1 MEVALA
7 RLSWIQ
13 RLQPIQEPN
22 SKMPIAASDSTPG
35 YFAKNC
41 SAVRVGVPG
50 LRRGQRAAIHALT
63 GHLTLKSDPALAV
76 LPTGAGKTDVAIL
89 LPYLLSV
96 RRVLIVVP
104 SDSVRGQIAKR
115 FETLSVLKKIG
126 ALPEDTSAPKILK
139 LANRISTTEDWDE
152 LRSFDV
158 VVTTPHSIS
167 PALKGVLQPPAD
179 LFDLLLIDEAHHS
192 PAKTWQA
199 VLDAFPQAKRA
210 LFTATPFRRDK
221 KQIKGSIVVNYSL
234 RDARKDEVFG
244 DIEYHPVSTVP
255 GEDSDLAIAKAV
267 EHAFREDRKAGLKHS
282 ILVRASSIP
291 HAETLHALYVRE
303 TSLKLEVI
311 HSHHSS
317 KKIENAIKLLEDQT
331 LDGVICVNM
340 LGEGFDQPSL
350 KIAALHAPHA
360 SLGVTLQFIGRFAR
374 VAGDSLGKA
383 SFFAVPAEIEGEMES
398 LFHEESVW
406 QDLIVNLAQT
416 RVLLEDQIRSDLAT
430 FQTPD
435 IQEAG
440 MEEVSLYALRPGFHV
455 KVYRVPEGVDVRF
468 GREITLPRPFEV
480 IYSQSSEELSAE
492 VLIAREQQ
500 RPRWSD
506 QLRFG
511 RTEYELFVVFVAPE
525 ARLLFICASRRA
537 DSMYRA
543 IATEYIGEAFKGLPL
558 YMINRVLSG
567 LSKVECFS
575 VGMKNRLHSAKQ
587 ESYRILAGHGAHQ
600 AIRKSDGRLFHQ
612 GHVFC
617 TANDEAQKRI
627 TIGYSSGSK
636 IWSSGKGS
644 IPQLIEWCAALS
656 KKIVSADSKVL
667 APGLDFLEVGVPLTN
682 LPTNV
687 FAVDWDPLVYEDNL
701 EVEVEGLSDS
711 LLLADVSL
719 RVDRARST
727 GQLLHVVLENED
739 AEWNFEF
746 QVSQSKFYTQLDGAK
761 LTVLHA
767 GDHLPLADF
776 LNEYPLYFYCTD
788 LAKIH
793 GDEFFPSSSK
803 GETFDRNLITSISW
817 ELEGVNPQREFWKE
831 GQVTGGKLSIH
842 GYLEKTL
849 DQVENNVVLYDHRS
863 GEIADFVTIA
873 EASLTI
879 TISLYHCKG
888 SGGSKAGDR
897 VGDVYEVCGQVVKS
911 FNLVLDE
918 KLLLRHVRRR
928 VNKGK
933 VRSRFVRGS
942 ISEIERIFRESA
954 GKRIEYKFVVVQ
966 PGISKSNS
974 GADSLSVLAAANE
987 FVHSL
992 GASDVIVLGS
1002 D

>member
-1 MEVALA
+1 
-7 RLSWIQ
+7 
-13 RLQPIQEPN
+13 
-22 SKMPIAASDSTPG
+22 MPIDALDSEPD
-35 YFAKNC
+35 YFAMNC

-50 LRRGQRAAIHALT
+50 LRRGQRAAIHALI
-63 GHLTLKSDPALAV
+63 GHLTLKSEPAIAV

-89 LPYLLSV
+89 LPYLLSA
-96 RRVLIVVP
+96 RRVVIVVP
-104 SDSVRGQIAKR
+104 SDSVRGQVAKR

-126 ALPEDTSAPKILK
+126 VLPEDTTSPKILK
-139 LANRISTTEDWDE
+139 LANRISSKEDWDE

-221 KQIKGSIVVNYSL
+221 KQIKGTIVANYSL
-234 RDARKDEVFG
+234 RDARKDGVFG

-255 GEDSDLAIAKAV
+255 GEDSNVAIAKSV
-267 EHAFREDRKAGLKHS
+267 EHAFCEDQKAGLKHS

-291 HAETLHALYVRE
+291 HAEALLELYGRE

-311 HSHHSS
+311 HSQYSS
-317 KKIENAIKLLEDQT
+317 KRIENAIKLLENQT

-374 VAGDSLGKA
+374 VGDDSLGKA
-383 SFFAVPAEIEGEMES
+383 SFFAVPSEIEGEMES
-398 LFHEESVW
+398 LFHEDSVW
-406 QDLIVNLAQT
+406 PDLIVNLAQT

-430 FQTPD
+430 FQTPEV
-435 IQEAG
+435 QESG

-455 KVYRVPEGVDVRF
+455 KVYRVPEDVDVRF
-468 GREITLPRPFEV
+468 GRKISLPRPFEV
-480 IYSQSSEELSAE
+480 MYSQSSEDLSVE

-511 RTEYELFVVFVAPE
+511 RTEYELFVVHFAPD
-525 ARLLFICASRRA
+525 AGLLFICASRRA

-543 IATEYIGEAFKGLPL
+543 IAKEYIGEAFKGLPL

-575 VGMKNRLHSAKQ
+575 IGMKNRLHSAKQ

-636 IWSSGKGS
+636 IWSTGKGS
-644 IPQLIEWCAALS
+644 IPQLIRWCSDLS
-656 KKIVSADSKVL
+656 RKIVSTNSKVS
-667 APGLDFLEVGVPLTN
+667 APGLDILEVGVPLVN

-687 FAVDWDPLVYEDNL
+687 FAVDWDPLVYEESV
-701 EVEVEGLSDS
+701 EVEVDGIADP
-711 LLLADVSL
+711 LLLADLSL
-719 RVDRARST
+719 RIDRTRSS
-727 GQLLHVVLENED
+727 GQILHVMLDNED
-739 AEWNFEF
+739 TEWDFEF
-746 QVSQSKFYTQLDGAK
+746 QVSRSNFFTQIDGP
-761 LTVLHA
+761 TVIVVHA
-767 GDHLPLADF
+767 GDRLSLADF

-803 GETFDRNLITSISW
+803 GEPFDRNLITPISW
-817 ELEGVNPQREFWKE
+817 ATEGVNPEREFWKK
-831 GQVTGGKLSIH
+831 GQATGGKLSIH

-849 DQVENNVVLYDHRS
+849 DQAGNNVVLYDHRS
-863 GEIADFVTIA
+863 GEVADFLTIA
-873 EASLTI
+873 EGPQTI
-879 TISLYHCKG
+879 TLSLHHCKG
-888 SGGSKAGDR
+888 AGGSNAGDR

-911 FNLVLDE
+911 FNLALDE
-918 KLLLRHVRRR
+918 KLLLKHVRRR

-933 VRSRFVRGS
+933 VRSRFIRGS
-942 ISEIERIFRESA
+942 VSEIERIFRESA
-954 GKRIEYKFVVVQ
+954 GKRLAYRFVIVQ
-966 PGISKSNS
+966 PGISQSRVS
-974 GADSLSVLAAANE
+974 ADSLSVLAAANE

-992 GASDVIVLGS
+992 GASDVVVLGS
-1002 D
+1002 N

>member
-1 MEVALA
+1 M
-7 RLSWIQ
+7 
-13 RLQPIQEPN
+13 
-22 SKMPIAASDSTPG
+22 STNTANPSAG
-35 YFAKNC
+35 YFALNS
-41 SAVRVGVPG
+41 SAVKVGVPG
-50 LRRGQRAAIHALT
+50 LRRGQRAAIHSLA

-89 LPYLLSV
+89 LPYLLSAG
-96 RRVLIVVP
+96 RVLIVVP
-104 SDSVRGQIAKR
+104 SDSVRGQITKR

-126 ALPEDTSAPKILK
+126 VLPEDTSAPKILK
-139 LANRISTTEDWDE
+139 LSNRISSAEDWEE
-152 LRSFDV
+152 LRAYDV

-199 VLDAFPQAKRA
+199 VLDAFPRAKRA

-221 KQIKGSIVVNYSL
+221 KQIKGTIVANYSL

-255 GEDSDLAIAKAV
+255 GENSDVAIAKAV
-267 EHAFREDRKAGLKHS
+267 ESAFQEDRKAGLKHT
-282 ILVRASSIP
+282 ILVRASSIS
-291 HAETLHALYVRE
+291 HANDLLTLYSKE

-317 KKIENAIKLLEDQT
+317 KRIENAIERLEDQT
-331 LDGVICVNM
+331 LDGVVCVNM

-398 LFHEESVW
+398 LFHEDAVW

-435 IQEAG
+435 VQEAG

-455 KVYRVPEGVDVRF
+455 KVYRVPKDLEVTLGN
-468 GREITLPRPFEV
+468 EITLPRPFEV
-480 IYSQSSEELSAE
+480 MYSQTSEELSAE

-506 QLRFG
+506 QVRFG
-511 RTEYELFVVFVAPE
+511 RTEYELFVVHYAPE
-525 ARLLFICASRRA
+525 ANLLFICASRRA

-543 IATEYIGEAFKGLPL
+543 IAKEYIGENFKGLPL
-558 YMINRVLSG
+558 YMVNRVLSG
-567 LSKVECFS
+567 LTKVECFS

-617 TANDEAQKRI
+617 TANDEAQRRI

-644 IPQLIEWCAALS
+644 IPQLIQWCAGLS
-656 KKIVSADSKVL
+656 RKIVSTTSQIS
-667 APGLDFLEVGVPLTN
+667 APGLDFLEVGVPLAN

-687 FAVDWDPLVYEDNL
+687 FAVDWDPMVYEESL
-701 EVEVEGLSDS
+701 EVEVDGLPDTI
-711 LLLADVSL
+711 LLADVSL
-719 RVDRARST
+719 RIDRTRSSSNT
-727 GQLLHVVLENED
+727 LHVVLENED
-739 AEWNFEF
+739 QEWNFAF
-746 QVSQSKFYTQLDGAK
+746 QVNRSNFFTQLDGPTI
-761 LTVLHA
+761 TVLDA
-767 GDHLPLADF
+767 GDRLPLADY

-788 LAKIH
+788 FAKIH
-793 GDEFFPSSSK
+793 GDEFFPSSTK
-803 GETFDRNLITSISW
+803 GELFDRNLISTISW
-817 ELEGVNPQREFWKE
+817 ETEGVNPEREFWKQ
-831 GQVTGGKLSIH
+831 GQATGGKFSIH

-849 DQVENNVVLYDHRS
+849 NDQNNKVVLYDHRS
-863 GEIADFVTIA
+863 GELADFLTIS
-873 EASLTI
+873 ERSSVI

-888 SGGSKAGDR
+888 AGSSKAGDR

-911 FNLVLDE
+911 FNLALDE
-918 KLLLRHVRRR
+918 KLLLKHVRRR

-933 VRSRFVRGS
+933 VRSRFIQGS

-954 GKRIEYKFVVVQ
+954 GKRMEYKFVIVQ
-966 PGISKSNS
+966 PGVSKSKA
-974 GADSLSVLAAANE
+974 GDDSLSVLAAANE

-992 GASDVIVLGS
+992 GASDVVVMGS
-1002 D
+1002 I